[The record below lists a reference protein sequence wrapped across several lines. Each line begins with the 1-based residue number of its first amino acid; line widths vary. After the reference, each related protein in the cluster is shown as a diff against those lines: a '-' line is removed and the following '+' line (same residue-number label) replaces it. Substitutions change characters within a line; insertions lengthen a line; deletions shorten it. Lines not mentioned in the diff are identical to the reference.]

1 MYFLMTCD
9 EKKIKWSPCHH
20 DHNLKWGS
28 ISRRVHV
35 KYWCK
40 IIFKISIQKNCSF
53 WDIPVVLCVQWSD
66 SDIAPMSPILLRCP
80 PWTRTERECRPRN
93 LRLRLRDWPEPSSE
107 AGSHKCNNLPHLGQK
122 QHQFNGK
129 VGVYYQGILPGKCVH
144 NVLSITPL
152 SRFHFINTN
161 GLQALIN
168 LNMHSIPKCVIWTL
182 RKQKKIFLFHFLFPP
197 TGSSLSLYQSKCRN
211 LDFLSI
217 LNWWKSSMKRRAL
230 ITNRN
235 TLLKLISCSLGRIN

>member
-1 MYFLMTCD
+1 MTWD
-9 EKKIKWSPCHH
+9 EKKKKWSLRHH

-28 ISRRVHV
+28 IST
-35 KYWCK
+35 KKNPCK
-40 IIFKISIQKNCSF
+40 TLMQNNLQNFDRIQKNCSF
-53 WDIPVVLCVQWSD
+53 WDIPVVLCLQWSD

-93 LRLRLRDWPEPSSE
+93 LRLRLRDWPLAPRRA

-122 QHQFNGK
+122 HQFNGK

-161 GLQALIN
+161 VLQALIN
-168 LNMHSIPKCVIWTL
+168 WICI
-182 RKQKKIFLFHFLFPP
+182 RF
-197 TGSSLSLYQSKCRN
+197 QS
-211 LDFLSI
+211 
-217 LNWWKSSMKRRAL
+217 A
-230 ITNRN
+230 
-235 TLLKLISCSLGRIN
+235 

>member
-1 MYFLMTCD
+1 MT
-9 EKKIKWSPCHH
+9 I
-20 DHNLKWGS
+20 
-28 ISRRVHV
+28 ISNEAPSQRRRVHV

-40 IIFKISIQKNCSF
+40 IIFKISIQKNSSF
-53 WDIPVVLCVQWSD
+53 WDIPVVLCVQCTGQT
-66 SDIAPMSPILLRCP
+66 PILLRC
-80 PWTRTERECRPRN
+80 
-93 LRLRLRDWPEPSSE
+93 LRYCSDVRHELEPSESVGLATSGSGSVTGLSPAPRRA

-168 LNMHSIPKCVIWTL
+168 LNMHSIPTCVIWTL
-182 RKQKKIFLFHFLFPP
+182 RKQKKIFQFHFLFPP

-230 ITNRN
+230 ITNRK
-235 TLLKLISCSLGRIN
+235 TFLKLISCSLGRIN